1 MSQGASLVVHNYDM
15 KMTTLKRLY
24 KKVSTTHH
32 LNVLF
37 LCSSLSWF
45 TTYQNF
51 SRRHLQS
58 RKLSTFEKYFIR

>member
-1 MSQGASLVVHNYDM
+1 MSQRVSLAVHNFYM
-15 KMTTLKRLY
+15 KMTILNKLY

-37 LCSSLSWF
+37 LCSSLGWF

-51 SRRHLQS
+51 SRRH
-58 RKLSTFEKYFIR
+58 